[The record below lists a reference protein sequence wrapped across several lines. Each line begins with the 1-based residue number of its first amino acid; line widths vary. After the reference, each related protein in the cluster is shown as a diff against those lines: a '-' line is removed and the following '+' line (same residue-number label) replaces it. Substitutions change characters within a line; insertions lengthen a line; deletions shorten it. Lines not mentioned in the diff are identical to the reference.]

1 MSKSKKDNL
10 IKAKVACLK
19 GNTKE
24 NTDTIQLI
32 VPVDEEKGFSEE
44 EDIVVLK
51 CSEFPE
57 LTSIKNS
64 VELRRKIDEHTD
76 NLKRVRELKQ
86 KLESAEESFNESLNV
101 LKVKTD
107 LEIENL
113 KKENE
118 TLKKDNKE
126 LSLRLKDVTRRINE
140 LNSLLN
146 DL

>member
-10 IKAKVACLK
+10 IKGKVEYFKKKA
-19 GNTKE
+19 E
-24 NTDTIQLI
+24 NHTDIPQLF
-32 VPVDEEKGFSEE
+32 VAVDEESGFSEE
-44 EDIVVLK
+44 EEIVVLK

-57 LTSIKNS
+57 LTSVKNS
-64 VELRRKIDEHTD
+64 VELRRKIEDHTD

-86 KLESAEESFNESLNV
+86 KLESAQEAHKESLNV
-101 LKVKTD
+101 LKIKTD

-113 KKENE
+113 KEENT
-118 TLKKDNKE
+118 TLKNENKE

-140 LNSLLN
+140 LNNLLN

>member
-19 GNTKE
+19 GNLKE

-51 CSEFPE
+51 CSEFP
-57 LTSIKNS
+57 
-64 VELRRKIDEHTD
+64 
-76 NLKRVRELKQ
+76 
-86 KLESAEESFNESLNV
+86 
-101 LKVKTD
+101 
-107 LEIENL
+107 